1 MVRNFLVSI
10 TRSIIS
16 LTGTALA
23 LASLVLMMSLFALEQ
38 FGFEGG
44 PYLGILTYLI
54 LPMIFVVGLIL
65 IPIGAVLW
73 RRKINRLSGGE
84 STPLMPVFDLNVP
97 KTRNWLLIFLGAT
110 IFNVVILSAATYK
123 GVEVMESVEFCGMAC
138 HSVMEPEHTAHQRS
152 PHSRVKCADCH
163 IGPGADWFVKSKLDG
178 AWQLVSVALD
188 LYPRPIPTPL
198 HDLRPAR
205 DTCEQCHWPTKFVGD
220 KLSVR
225 KTYKDDEENT
235 ELTTALL
242 LRVGGAE
249 GSGTT
254 GIHWHVDPNVEI
266 RYRSDETREE
276 IYEVE
281 FNDVAGNVTVFS
293 DRKAPEEGGVW
304 RTMDCVDCH
313 NRPSHVYQPPEKEID
328 RAINAGLIDRN
339 LPYVKREG
347 LRIIDAEYDSH
358 EVARA
363 SIDEQLTGFYADN
376 YPQVSVENKEAIS
389 TAAGALGDIYAANV
403 FPQMKVWWNT
413 YPNHIGHDQSPGC
426 FRCHNK
432 RMRTPERHEIEH
444 ACDTCHVLLAVKEEN
459 PHIMSTLNPDGNEE
473 SD

>member
-1 MVRNFLVSI
+1 MIKNFIVSI

-16 LTGTALA
+16 LIGTALA
-23 LASLVLMMSLFALEQ
+23 VASLVLMLSLFALEQ

-54 LPMIFVVGLIL
+54 LPMIFVTGLIL

-73 RRKINRLSGGE
+73 RRKMNRISGGE
-84 STPLMPVFDLNVP
+84 GMPLMPVFDLNVP
-97 KTRNWLLIFLGAT
+97 RTRHWLLIFLAAT
-110 IFNVVILSAATYK
+110 MFNIIILSAATYK

-152 PHSRVKCADCH
+152 PHSRVKCAECH
-163 IGPGADWFVKSKLDG
+163 IGPGADWFVKSKMDG
-178 AWQLVSVALD
+178 AWQLIAVALD
-188 LYPRPIPTPL
+188 IYPRPIPTPL

-225 KTYKDDEENT
+225 KHYEEDEENT

-242 LRVGGAE
+242 LRVGGAGGV
-249 GSGTT
+249 GST
-254 GIHWHVDPNVEI
+254 GIHWHVDPDVSI

-281 FNDVAGNVTVFS
+281 LTDSDGVMTEFS

-313 NRPSHVYQPPEKEID
+313 NRPSHIYQPPGNEID
-328 RAINAGLIDRN
+328 KAMSAGLIDRT
-339 LPYVKREG
+339 LPFVKRES
-347 LRIIDAEYDSH
+347 LRVIDAEYDSH
-358 EVARA
+358 ELARVA
-363 SIDEQLTGFYADN
+363 ITDGLTQFYADN
-376 YPQVSVENKEAIS
+376 YPEIAGEEPEAIT
-389 TAAGALGDIYAANV
+389 TAADALGDIYSVNV
-403 FPQMKVWWNT
+403 FPQMQVWWNT
-413 YPNHIGHDQSPGC
+413 YPNHIGHEQSPGC
-426 FRCHNK
+426 YRCHNK
-432 RMRTPERHEIEH
+432 RMRTPEREKLTYE
-444 ACDTCHVLLAVKEEN
+444 CDTCHVLLAEEEED
-459 PHIMSTLNPDGNEE
+459 PEIMSTLNPE
-473 SD
+473 